1 MPNPTSTSTSLPI
14 GVIDMHFDLL
24 MDLYEKRYIDD
35 RNILETEYWPDMQA
49 GGMGVLGAAI
59 YLDGK
64 YLPEMALR
72 AALGQ
77 VSRLHTQVRSSQHF
91 AIARSHANIVAA
103 RQAGKI
109 AFLITM
115 EGVEPLGTDPDL
127 LPMFYELGLRSVGLT
142 HARRNMAGDGGLFAE
157 SGSSPQG
164 LTAFGKLV
172 VKQCEEL
179 GIIVDLSHLNPAGFN
194 DVLNMAT
201 KPVIFS
207 HTNPR
212 HFYDVERNSTDDQLR
227 RVAQTG
233 GVIGINAVLVS
244 KKAEETTLDRYID
257 NIEYVADLCG
267 LDSVAI
273 GFDFFEFLY
282 RQMSKTEIEIFTRYL
297 PAPHFIPELFTHAH
311 AGNVLRRLQE
321 RGFSQADIEKIA
333 WGNWMRVFEQVLR

>member
-1 MPNPTSTSTSLPI
+1 MTNPNSYSPGL
-14 GVIDMHFDLL
+14 IDMHYDLL
-24 MDLYEKRYIDD
+24 MDLYEKRHVED
-35 RNILETEYWPDMQA
+35 RNILETAYWPDMQA
-49 GGMGVLGAAI
+49 GGMGVIGAAI

-64 YLPEMALR
+64 YLPELALR
-72 AALGQ
+72 VALGQ
-77 VSRLHTQVRSSQHF
+77 VSRLHTQVRGSQHF
-91 AIARSHANIVAA
+91 AICRSYADILAA

-127 LPMFYELGLRSVGLT
+127 LLVFYALGLRSVGLT
-142 HARRNMAGDGGLFAE
+142 HARRNMAGDGGVFAP

-164 LTAFGKLV
+164 LTAFGKAV
-172 VKQCEEL
+172 VKQCEAL

-194 DVLNMAT
+194 NVLNMAT

-233 GVIGINAVLVS
+233 GVIGVNAVLVS
-244 KKAEETTLDRYID
+244 QKAEETTLDRYID

-273 GFDFFEFLY
+273 GFDFFEFIY
-282 RQMSKTEIEIFTRYL
+282 RQMPESEKEAMARYL
-297 PAPHFIPELFTHAH
+297 PRPHFIPDLFNHSHAV
-311 AGNVLRRLQE
+311 NVVRRLNE

-333 WGNWMRVFEQVLR
+333 WGNWMRVFQEILG

>member
-1 MPNPTSTSTSLPI
+1 MPNLTQNTGI
-14 GVIDMHFDLL
+14 IDMHFDLL
-24 MDLYEKRYIDD
+24 MDLYEKRHISDLD
-35 RNILETEYWPDMQA
+35 GRNILETEYWPDMQA
-49 GGMGVLGAAI
+49 GGMGVIGAAI

-72 AALGQ
+72 VALGQ
-77 VSRLHTQVRSSQHF
+77 VSRLHTEVRGSQHF
-91 AIARSHANIVAA
+91 AICRSYADILAA

-115 EGVEPLGTDPDL
+115 EGVDALGIDPDL
-127 LPMFYELGLRSVGLT
+127 LPMFYELGVRSVGLT
-142 HARRNMAGDGGLFAE
+142 HARRNMAGDGGVFAS

-172 VKQCEEL
+172 VEQCEKL
-179 GIIVDLSHLNPAGFN
+179 GIIVDLSHLNPAGYN
-194 DVLNMAT
+194 DVLNMVT

-212 HFYDVERNSTDDQLR
+212 LFYDVERNSTDEQLR

-233 GVIGINAVLVS
+233 GVIGVNAVLVS
-244 KKAEETTLDRYID
+244 QKAEETTLDRYID

-273 GFDFFEFLY
+273 GFDFFDFIY
-282 RQMSKTEIEIFTRYL
+282 RQMPVSEKEAMARYL
-297 PAPHFIPELFTHAH
+297 PAPHFIPDLLNHGH
-311 AGNVLRRLQE
+311 AGNVVRRLQE
-321 RGFSQADIEKIA
+321 RGFSQTDIEKIA
-333 WGNWMRVFEQVLR
+333 FGNWMRVFQQVLK

>member
-1 MPNPTSTSTSLPI
+1 MTNSIAPQKI
-14 GVIDMHFDLL
+14 GIIDMHFDLL
-24 MDLYEKRYIDD
+24 MDLYEKRHIDD
-35 RNILETEYWPDMQA
+35 RNILETEYWPEMQA
-49 GGMGVLGAAI
+49 GDMGVIGAAI
-59 YLDGK
+59 YLDSK

-72 AALGQ
+72 VALGQ
-77 VSRLHTQVRSSQHF
+77 VSRLHTEVRGSQHF
-91 AIARSHANIVAA
+91 AICRSYADILAA

-115 EGVEPLGTDPDL
+115 EGVEALGIDPDL

-142 HARRNMAGDGGLFAE
+142 HARRNMAGDGGLFAP

-164 LTAFGKLV
+164 LTAFGKTV
-172 VKQCEEL
+172 VKQCEAL

-194 DVLNMAT
+194 DVLNMVT

-233 GVIGINAVLVS
+233 GVIGVNAVLVS
-244 KKAEETTLDRYID
+244 QKAEETTLDRYID

-273 GFDFFEFLY
+273 GFDFFEFIY
-282 RQMSKTEIEIFTRYL
+282 RQMPEAEKEAMSRYL
-297 PAPHFIPELFTHAH
+297 PRPHFIPDLFNHSH

-321 RGFSQADIEKIA
+321 RGFSPADIEKIA
-333 WGNWMRVFEQVLR
+333 WGNWMRVFEQILI